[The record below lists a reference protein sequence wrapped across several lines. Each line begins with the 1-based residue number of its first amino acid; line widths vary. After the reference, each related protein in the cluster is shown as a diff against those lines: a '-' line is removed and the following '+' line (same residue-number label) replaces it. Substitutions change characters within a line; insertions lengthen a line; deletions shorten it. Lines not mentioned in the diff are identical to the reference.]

1 MSGSVRFCMLLAVG
15 AAIVASTPAFGASG
29 GAEVHAAKSCSI
41 RGQERSLGPS
51 YVTSLSVS
59 RTSCATGKAVVKA
72 YHSCRFANGGK
83 RGHCRRKVMGYS
95 CSEKRSG
102 IKVQF
107 NGKVTCKKGSARVNH
122 SYTQNT

>member
-1 MSGSVRFCMLLAVG
+1 MSRSVRFCTLLTVG
-15 AAIVASTPAFGASG
+15 AALAAAMPALSAAD
-29 GAEVHAAKSCSI
+29 AEVHAAKSCSI
-41 RGQERSLGPS
+41 KGQERSLGPS
-51 YVTSLSVS
+51 YVTSMSVS
-59 RTSCATGKAVVKA
+59 RTSCATGKSVVKA

-83 RGHCRRKVMGYS
+83 RGRCTRKVMGYA

-107 NGKVTCKKGSARVNH
+107 NAKVTCKKGRARVNH